1 MALEPLNAEQLIR
14 LAREKSDQAR
24 ALLFEAMGDVFLER
38 NTVLSLQERALIT
51 DILEKLIREVSRDI
65 RRKLAVR
72 LAEAPGTPR
81 ELAVLLANDEIDIA
95 SPILMKSR
103 VLEDVDLLEIVRTR
117 STQHLLAIAMR
128 RDLST
133 AVADAL
139 VDSGEKDVV
148 RALLENQDARISRA
162 TLGYLVEQSR
172 TVDEFQEPLV
182 RRRDL
187 PPDLAR
193 RLCLW
198 VSAAIRQAIVERF
211 DIDPDTLDDTL
222 EPIAQE
228 EAQKREAPGEAEAPD
243 AARAL
248 AQSLGESR
256 RLTPR
261 LLMQTLRRG
270 EVPLFEAM
278 LAEMSGLRPALV
290 RKLCYEAGGQG
301 LAVVARGVGLSR
313 EEFASVYL
321 LTRKARPSL
330 PVSSLPVSGLPGSG
344 GGSTDPAELGRALDF
359 FDRISLGS
367 AATVIGRWRRDPDY
381 LFAIRSVEEQKGRQR
396 A

>member
-198 VSAAIRQAIVERF
+198 VSAAIRQAIIERF

-330 PVSSLPVSGLPGSG
+330 PVSGLPGSGLPGSG

>member
-330 PVSSLPVSGLPGSG
+330 PVSGLPVSGLPGSG

-381 LFAIRSVEEQKGRQR
+381 LCAIRSVEEQKGRQR